1 MDRETPTRPLTPEPA
16 ALPCGVF
23 LDAPNEV
30 TAPDF
35 GLFRDT
41 LNSHFYPA
49 RVESL
54 DRPTGM
60 RDPWLTA
67 LHLTL
72 TTIGY
77 VRFGAAASVDPGDL
91 PAYHVNVVLSGTV
104 DSRCGDQQAIAS
116 PRVAAVFS
124 PHRHTSLPRWD
135 ADAAQLSIKFERT
148 HVEQELAGLLG
159 RPVVKPIGF
168 RLALPVDEG
177 AGRRWMSVLSAL
189 LQSADGPRG
198 PAELRHLESLERSLI
213 SGLLISQV
221 HSYTELLTSNSA
233 QPAPRA
239 AVDHVAEEIQRTP
252 DRGYTVADLARIA
265 GTSARS
271 LQYAFHEQYGTTPMR
286 YLRQVRLDRSPTS
299 PITGASPT
307 PAASPAPTATASA
320 NSPPRPS
327 RRDALPKHA
336 TESRSAAHHRARLIT
351 KHLVR
356 AIELLCAI
364 GRPRSSDT
372 IAHF

>member
-1 MDRETPTRPLTPEPA
+1 MDQEALARLMPEPA

-23 LDAPNEV
+23 LDAPNEIA
-30 TAPDF
+30 APDF

-49 RVESL
+49 HVESL
-54 DRPTGM
+54 DRHTVM

-77 VRFGAAASVDPGDL
+77 VRFGATASVDPGDL

-104 DSRCGDQQAIAS
+104 DSCCGDQQAIAS
-116 PRVAAVFS
+116 PQVAAVFS

-159 RPVVKPIGF
+159 RPVVKPIDF
-168 RLALPVDEG
+168 RLALPVDDG

-213 SGLLISQV
+213 SGLLVSQV
-221 HSYTELLTSNSA
+221 HSYTDLLTA
-233 QPAPRA
+233 DPARPAPQA
-239 AVDHVAEEIQRTP
+239 AVDRVVEEIQRAP
-252 DRGYTVADLARIA
+252 DRDYTVADLARIA

-271 LQYAFHEQYGTTPMR
+271 LQYAFHDQHGTTPMR
-286 YLRQVRLDRSPTS
+286 YLRQVRLDRAREDLAQAHGSVADIACYWGFTNPGRFARAYRDRFGEFPADTLDA
-299 PITGASPT
+299 GRT
-307 PAASPAPTATASA
+307 P
-320 NSPPRPS
+320 
-327 RRDALPKHA
+327 
-336 TESRSAAHHRARLIT
+336 RAR
-351 KHLVR
+351 H
-356 AIELLCAI
+356 
-364 GRPRSSDT
+364 
-372 IAHF
+372 